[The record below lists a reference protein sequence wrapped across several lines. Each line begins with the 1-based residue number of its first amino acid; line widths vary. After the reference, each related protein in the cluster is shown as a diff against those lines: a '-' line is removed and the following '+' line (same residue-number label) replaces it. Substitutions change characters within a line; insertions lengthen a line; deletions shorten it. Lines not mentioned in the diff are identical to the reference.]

1 MKYRKT
7 KIARIFISGAEK
19 VRSVPTYNIADPVKR
34 DHKAGRI
41 SLMAA
46 ILYWLG
52 GDKDQSKKQIE
63 MWRYLRTVKK

>member
-1 MKYRKT
+1 MKCRKT
-7 KIARIFISGAEK
+7 KIARLFISGAEK
-19 VRSVPTYNIADPVKR
+19 VRSVPTNNIADPVKR

-52 GDKDQSKKQIE
+52 GDKEQAKNQIE
-63 MWRYLRTVKK
+63 MWRYLRKVKK